1 MASSQYGRKH
11 AKSKAK
17 VWKQVLLY
25 FKNLC
30 WWNYNFSFISN
41 FHIIKKNWFQSNQY
55 NHWKQIGHR
64 RYQYLWNSIY
74 AKNENDNQPIYQAKN
89 YKNCQIKFKKSF
101 LGYTIVSYEHTSLFI
116 QIFCFRK
123 KLNGL
128 CRII

>member
-1 MASSQYGRKH
+1 MAENMLNLKQ
-11 AKSKAK
+11 KSENKYCYILK
-17 VWKQVLLY
+17 ISVDEI
-25 FKNLC
+25 
-30 WWNYNFSFISN
+30 YNFSFISN

-55 NHWKQIGHR
+55 NYWKQIGHR

-101 LGYTIVSYEHTSLFI
+101 LGYAIVSYEHTSLFI

-123 KLNGL
+123 KVNGL